1 MSGDIVERLF
11 AEMAADA
18 AVIMAKNA
26 EIERLRKR
34 LQACQSTDV
43 SPLTDDC
50 ITQNERF
57 LLAENERLRAL
68 VADYENGIDWHT
80 TCTNCATLMDGN
92 YEQYCEIERLRAAF
106 TAIQS
111 EANIAGDGGCACSD
125 VYVQTLNRVWK
136 MAHDALPVVGGP
148 S

>member
-1 MSGDIVERLF
+1 VSGDIVERLF

-106 TAIQS
+106 TAI
-111 EANIAGDGGCACSD
+111 
-125 VYVQTLNRVWK
+125 
-136 MAHDALPVVGGP
+136 DALHQPIGKPVGCCSCWKSWPCKTHRLLHPEGGP